1 MKKNVITIFT
11 MMLCFGFTGLLS
23 GQINTPA
30 ASPSCEMEQTVGLT
44 TVTINYSRPSMKD
57 RTIFA
62 EDGLVPFGKLW
73 RLGANAAT
81 KISFSDDVKVEGN
94 ELKAGDY
101 AVLATPGA
109 ESWDFH
115 FYPYESGSWGS
126 YVEKTPALTVTV
138 KPVSLP
144 ISMETMLIT
153 MGKLTSNSGVLQ
165 LVWEK
170 TLVPVNI
177 EVEVE
182 NKVMAQIDKVMAGPS
197 GNDYYAAASYYH
209 DNGKDLN
216 QALEWVQKATAGD
229 NPRFWQVRREAL
241 ILADLGKY
249 DEAIKVAGK
258 STELAKAAGNE
269 EYVKMNEASVKE
281 WSMKK

>member
-1 MKKNVITIFT
+1 VINILTLALFFSFSG
-11 MMLCFGFTGLLS
+11 MLNA
-23 GQINTPA
+23 QISTPA
-30 ASPSCEMEQTVGLT
+30 PSSSCKMEQTVGLT
-44 TVTINYSRPSMKD
+44 DITINYSRPSMKG

-62 EDGLVPFGKLW
+62 EDGLVPFDKLW

-81 KISFSDDVKVEGN
+81 KVSFSDDVKIEGN
-94 ELKAGDY
+94 DLKAGDY

-109 ESWDFH
+109 DSWDFH
-115 FYPYESGSWGS
+115 FHTYESGSYGS

-144 ISMETMLIT
+144 ITMETMLIT
-153 MGKLTSNSGVLQ
+153 IGQITTNSAVMQ

-182 NKVMAQIDKVMAGPS
+182 SVVMAQIEKVMAGPS
-197 GNDYYAAASYYH
+197 TNDYYAAASYYH
-209 DNGKDLN
+209 DNGKDLE
-216 QALEWVQKATAGD
+216 QALEWMQKATAGD
-229 NPRFWQVRREAL
+229 SPRFWHVRKEAL
-241 ILADLGKY
+241 ILGDLGRY
-249 DEAIKVAGK
+249 DDAVMAAKK
-258 STELAKAAGNE
+258 SLELAKEAGND
-269 EYVKMNEASVKE
+269 EYVKMNEDSIKA

>member
-1 MKKNVITIFT
+1 MKKNIFNILT
-11 MMLCFGFTGLLS
+11 LALCFSIS
-23 GQINTPA
+23 GILNAQISTPA
-30 ASPSCEMEQTVGLT
+30 ASTSCKTEQTVGLT
-44 TVTINYSRPSMKD
+44 DITIDYSRPSMKD

-81 KISFSDDVKVEGN
+81 KISFSDDVKIEGM
-94 ELKAGDY
+94 ELKSGDY

-109 ESWDFH
+109 ENWDFH
-115 FYPYESGSWGS
+115 FHTYDSGSWSS
-126 YVEKTPALTVTV
+126 YIEKTPALTVSV

-144 ISMETMLIT
+144 VSMETMLIT
-153 MGKLTSNSGVLQ
+153 FGQIKSNSAVMQ

-177 EVEVE
+177 EVEVDDV
-182 NKVMAQIDKVMAGPS
+182 VMAQIEKVMAGPS
-197 GNDYYAAASYYH
+197 ANDYYAAASYYH

-216 QALEWVQKATAGD
+216 QALEWVQEATSGD
-229 NPRFWQVRREAL
+229 SPRFWQVRREAL
-241 ILADLGKY
+241 ILADLGKHE
-249 DEAIKVAGK
+249 DAIAKAK
-258 STELAKAAGNE
+258 HSLELAKEAGND
-269 EYVKMNEASVKE
+269 EYVKMNEASIKA